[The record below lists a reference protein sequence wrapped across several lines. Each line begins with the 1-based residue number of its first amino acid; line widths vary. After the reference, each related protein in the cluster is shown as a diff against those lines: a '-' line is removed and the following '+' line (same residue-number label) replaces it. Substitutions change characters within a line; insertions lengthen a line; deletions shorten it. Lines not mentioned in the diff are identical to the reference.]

1 MRRYIVTLVGVGLVA
16 AGLSVTTGVPAVAQG
31 ALKPLAALI
40 VNDVNNPVP
49 VSVTGQLTSSLT
61 PLFVRNVNEPADE
74 PLQTEL
80 CFPPGSTHCTS
91 QGVSS
96 GFTVP
101 TVASS
106 GRPVRRMVVEYV
118 SGTCF
123 GGLQFFEAQVHSV
136 VNGGDVVRHH
146 VVPVPGE
153 AGWLNIAQPVRIYA
167 DPGTLVRISGTTNG
181 LGACGLAVSGHLVAN

>member
-1 MRRYIVTLVGVGLVA
+1 
-16 AGLSVTTGVPAVAQG
+16 
-31 ALKPLAALI
+31 
-40 VNDVNNPVP
+40 
-49 VSVTGQLTSSLT
+49 
-61 PLFVRNVNEPADE
+61 
-74 PLQTEL
+74 
-80 CFPPGSTHCTS
+80 
-91 QGVSS
+91 
-96 GFTVP
+96 
-101 TVASS
+101 
-106 GRPVRRMVVEYV
+106 MVVEYV

-153 AGWLNIAQPVRIYA
+153 PGWLNIAQPVRIYA